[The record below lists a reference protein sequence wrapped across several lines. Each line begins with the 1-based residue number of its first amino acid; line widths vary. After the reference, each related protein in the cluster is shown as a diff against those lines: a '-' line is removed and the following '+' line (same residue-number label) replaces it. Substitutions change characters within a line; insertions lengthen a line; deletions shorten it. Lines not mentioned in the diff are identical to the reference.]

1 MDKAICCRTDGCT
14 RYQGCEGECSV
25 QYLQNT
31 EPVEIPVDLTIV
43 EQKPLALRSEHEVA
57 IKQTEALS
65 TLATATKQI
74 ADFVTGGG
82 LTQVLSGYARS
93 QAVKDILG
101 GLATHDGRNSLDAR
115 VLGQN
120 ALEITEAVEAVFKK
134 YAERLAEQG
143 AEPRDPEIHKPAE
156 EYKPLRERE
165 ERQETK

>member
-1 MDKAICCRTDGCT
+1 MDNTD
-14 RYQGCEGECSV
+14 E
-25 QYLQNT
+25 L
-31 EPVEIPVDLTIV
+31 IV
-43 EQKPLALRSEHEVA
+43 IEQKPLTLRSEHDVA

-65 TLATATKQI
+65 VLATATKQI

-82 LTQVLSGYARS
+82 LTQVLSGYART

-134 YAERLAEQG
+134 YAERLAEG
-143 AEPRDPEIHKPAE
+143 KAEPREPEIHSPVE

-165 ERQETK
+165 

>member
-1 MDKAICCRTDGCT
+1 MDNTD
-14 RYQGCEGECSV
+14 E
-25 QYLQNT
+25 L
-31 EPVEIPVDLTIV
+31 IV
-43 EQKPLALRSEHEVA
+43 IEQKPLTLRSEHDVA

-65 TLATATKQI
+65 VLATATKQI

-82 LTQVLSGYARS
+82 LTQVLSGYART

-115 VLGQN
+115 GLGQN

-134 YAERLAEQG
+134 YAERLAEG
-143 AEPRDPEIHKPAE
+143 KAEPREPEIHSPVE

-165 ERQETK
+165 

>member
-1 MDKAICCRTDGCT
+1 MDNTD
-14 RYQGCEGECSV
+14 E
-25 QYLQNT
+25 L
-31 EPVEIPVDLTIV
+31 IV
-43 EQKPLALRSEHEVA
+43 IEQKPLTLRSEHDVA

-65 TLATATKQI
+65 VLATATKQI

-82 LTQVLSGYARS
+82 LTQVLSGYART

-115 VLGQN
+115 ILGQN

-134 YAERLAEQG
+134 YAERLAEG
-143 AEPRDPEIHKPAE
+143 KAEPREPEIHSPVE

-165 ERQETK
+165 

>member
-1 MDKAICCRTDGCT
+1 MDNETT
-14 RYQGCEGECSV
+14 
-25 QYLQNT
+25 
-31 EPVEIPVDLTIV
+31 DLTEI
-43 EQKPLALRSEHEVA
+43 EQKPITLIAKGNRDLEA
-57 IKQTEALS
+57 KQTEAL
-65 TLATATKQI
+65 TVLASATKQI

-82 LTQVLSGYARS
+82 LTAVLSGYART

-134 YAERLAEQG
+134 YAERLAEG
-143 AEPRDPEIHKPAE
+143 KAEPREPEIHSPVE

-165 ERQETK
+165 